1 MSVFSY
7 NYVGVRTPPDRTRSC
22 ACVSEWPV
30 SVYVRAVCVFAVS
43 YGARARLRV
52 ASALKFNSCLYSI
65 LPSADDAVE
74 ETVCCLAQP
83 SLSSSSHSVPLQ
95 RVRGGEWHRA

>member
-7 NYVGVRTPPDRTRSC
+7 NYVGVRPPPDRARSC

-43 YGARARLRV
+43 YGAHARLRV

-65 LPSADDAVE
+65 LLSADDAVE
-74 ETVCCLAQP
+74 EMTVCFLAVFLVLL
-83 SLSSSSHSVPLQ
+83 SLPVGNTVMRS
-95 RVRGGEWHRA
+95 RK